1 MSEEPN
7 IRRTTAPRR
16 STRYEVTR
24 LETGSLASRSSAAFI
39 RRRRHIQ
46 QEIQDTLQKL
56 ELHSKVMELRRAL
69 REEENN
75 AIALSSCSPRQPSST
90 ASNSKQPQPR
100 QQQQQPASASRTL
113 DSASVHSNILPDSDT
128 PVLKHNE
135 STSTELTTQQRYVSP
150 PPTQVIHLSS
160 ENQVQH
166 PSTCTDQSEKFLD
179 LGTRTWRGA
188 DVWVQLFLHAVS
200 RNFDLVIHLAQ
211 CGLDNQSAGLAR
223 RICFLLRH
231 LSKFPSF
238 KKENPSCR
246 FWDMALG
253 SFAAAFE
260 KISLPPY
267 TRVRW
272 RGMVRCGAFATKA
285 RNSTVVETSFAD
297 ALVREFTNRV
307 WRNSLRAHRFCL
319 VVAWLYPDLGISR
332 TADSETTN
340 RGYYAVDQASSYTKA
355 ATVKQ
360 HTAHATSSTKS
371 TSSPSKPLSCEHTEQ
386 WPTNPMT
393 VLLYAHAQPNLP
405 STNSSSVTNH
415 RAQPVASPTPISTT
429 SVTMTTPSE
438 AQAPS
443 PFYNSRPTRS
453 SSSQATTQL
462 THGLPAQNS
471 TTMDRNN
478 NAVCD
483 TLQATGHKPRP
494 RLIFDTRDWQLF
506 TFTFSLSLSPVS
518 SPLPPKVRFFR
529 VGSVA
534 ETRHLSEPY

>member
-1 MSEEPN
+1 MYSALPN
-7 IRRTTAPRR
+7 ARR
-16 STRYEVTR
+16 SD
-24 LETGSLASRSSAAFI
+24 LAPQPSTGYDPTHWQTGLLASNFTTSSATSK
-39 RRRRHIQ
+39 RRRRHLREELESSLREEQLIADQ
-46 QEIQDTLQKL
+46 QQLITARL
-56 ELHSKVMELRRAL
+56 EAHRRSDAIRRAL

-100 QQQQQPASASRTL
+100 QQQPASASRTL

-135 STSTELTTQQRYVSP
+135 STSTKLATQQRYVSP
-150 PPTQVIHLSS
+150 PPIIHLSS
-160 ENQVQH
+160 ENHVQH
-166 PSTCTDQSEKFLD
+166 PSTC
-179 LGTRTWRGA
+179 
-188 DVWVQLFLHAVS
+188 
-200 RNFDLVIHLAQ
+200 
-211 CGLDNQSAGLAR
+211 
-223 RICFLLRH
+223 
-231 LSKFPSF
+231 P
-238 KKENPSCR
+238 
-246 FWDMALG
+246 
-253 SFAAAFE
+253 
-260 KISLPPY
+260 
-267 TRVRW
+267 
-272 RGMVRCGAFATKA
+272 
-285 RNSTVVETSFAD
+285 
-297 ALVREFTNRV
+297 
-307 WRNSLRAHRFCL
+307 
-319 VVAWLYPDLGISR
+319 
-332 TADSETTN
+332 DSETTN
-340 RGYYAVDQASSYTKA
+340 RGYYAVDQAASSTKA
-355 ATVKQ
+355 ATVKL

-415 RAQPVASPTPISTT
+415 RAQLVASPTPISTT

-453 SSSQATTQL
+453 SISQATTQL

-518 SPLPPKVRFFR
+518 SLLPPKVRFFR

-534 ETRHLSEPY
+534 ETRHLSEPYLYMLSPLLSLSLFHLNLALASPKTTSM

>member
-1 MSEEPN
+1 MVPKPGIVIFLTWCRNPLGNSLSLISQIGIVKEMYSALPN
-7 IRRTTAPRR
+7 ARRSDLAPQPSTGYDPTHWQTGLLARNFTTRSAASIRRLRHLREELESSLREEQLIVDQKQLITAQLEAHRR
-16 STRYEVTR
+16 SD
-24 LETGSLASRSSAAFI
+24 AI
-39 RRRRHIQ
+39 
-46 QEIQDTLQKL
+46 
-56 ELHSKVMELRRAL
+56 RRAL

-100 QQQQQPASASRTL
+100 QQQPASASRTL

-135 STSTELTTQQRYVSP
+135 SPLSKGMFRP

-160 ENQVQH
+160 ENHVQH
-166 PSTCTDQSEKFLD
+166 PRSCT
-179 LGTRTWRGA
+179 
-188 DVWVQLFLHAVS
+188 
-200 RNFDLVIHLAQ
+200 
-211 CGLDNQSAGLAR
+211 
-223 RICFLLRH
+223 
-231 LSKFPSF
+231 
-238 KKENPSCR
+238 
-246 FWDMALG
+246 
-253 SFAAAFE
+253 
-260 KISLPPY
+260 
-267 TRVRW
+267 
-272 RGMVRCGAFATKA
+272 
-285 RNSTVVETSFAD
+285 
-297 ALVREFTNRV
+297 
-307 WRNSLRAHRFCL
+307 
-319 VVAWLYPDLGISR
+319 
-332 TADSETTN
+332 DSETAN
-340 RGYYAVDQASSYTKA
+340 RGYYAVDQAASSTKA

-462 THGLPAQNS
+462 THGLPAQHS
-471 TTMDRNN
+471 TTMDQNN
-478 NAVCD
+478 NTVCD
-483 TLQATGHKPRP
+483 LSSMQKLQAPGHKPRP
-494 RLIFDTRDWQLF
+494 RLIFDTRD
-506 TFTFSLSLSPVS
+506 
-518 SPLPPKVRFFR
+518 
-529 VGSVA
+529 
-534 ETRHLSEPY
+534 